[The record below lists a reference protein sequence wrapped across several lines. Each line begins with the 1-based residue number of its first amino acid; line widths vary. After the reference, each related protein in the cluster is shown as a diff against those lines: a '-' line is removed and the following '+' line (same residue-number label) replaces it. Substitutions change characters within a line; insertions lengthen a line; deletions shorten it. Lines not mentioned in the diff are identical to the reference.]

1 MKKFLYKAVLFL
13 IMLVIM
19 DFIYGKV
26 MTYLVTHAKG
36 GTTKAI
42 YDVLKKDKYDILI
55 MGSSRAKHHYIPSII
70 SDSLNMSCYNL
81 GQDGNGIILMDGL
94 YKILSQRY
102 HPKIIIYDVEQ
113 AFDIHK
119 YKNDDNCTRYLSAL
133 RPYFFEK
140 GIDSIFKSVS
150 FKERIKQYS
159 SLMRYNSTLFYNI
172 KNCFLSDLER
182 NNGYSGLIGKYN
194 DEQNSKKQSSPDP
207 EIDSLKIS
215 FLQDFL
221 KTCTRDSIKLYIVA
235 SPKYGATSTSDFGIV
250 KEYCEQYGAIFVDE
264 FYSDSTYMNTPE
276 WFKEPMHLNTTGAVI
291 FSEQLAHKLKTR
303 IKFIHRR
310 SGDQGTGL

>member
-1 MKKFLYKAVLFL
+1 
-13 IMLVIM
+13 M
-19 DFIYGKV
+19 DFCYGKV
-26 MTYLVTHAKG
+26 MTYMITHAKG

-42 YDVLKKDKYDILI
+42 YDVVKKDRYDILI

-94 YKILSQRY
+94 YKVLSQRY

-119 YKNDDNCTRYLSAL
+119 YKNDNNCTRYLSAL

-150 FKERIKQYS
+150 LKEYIKQYS
-159 SLMRYNSTLFYNI
+159 ALMRYNSTLFYNI
-172 KNCFLSDLER
+172 KNCFLSGLDR
-182 NNGYSGLIGKYN
+182 NNGYSGLIGKY
-194 DEQNSKKQSSPDP
+194 DEGQNSNKQPSPNP

-215 FLQDFL
+215 YLHDFI
-221 KTCTRDSIKLYIVA
+221 KTCTRDGIQLFVVA
-235 SPKYGATSTSDFGIV
+235 SPKYGATSTRDFDIV
-250 KEYCEQYGAIFVDE
+250 KKYGELYGAIFADD
-264 FYSDSTYMNTPE
+264 FYADSAYMNSPE
-276 WFKEPMHLNTTGAVI
+276 LFKEPSHLNTTGAKL
-291 FSEQLAHKLKTR
+291 FSEQLAHTLKTY
-303 IKFIHRR
+303 IK
-310 SGDQGTGL
+310 

>member
-1 MKKFLYKAVLFL
+1 MKKFLYKAALFL
-13 IMLVIM
+13 ILLVIM
-19 DFIYGKV
+19 DFCYGKV
-26 MTYLVTHAKG
+26 MTYMVTHAKG

-42 YDVLKKDKYDILI
+42 YDVVKKDRYDILI

-94 YKILSQRY
+94 YKVLSQRY

-119 YKNDDNCTRYLSAL
+119 YKNDNNCTRYLSAL

-150 FKERIKQYS
+150 LKEYIKQYS
-159 SLMRYNSTLFYNI
+159 ALMRYNSTLFYNV

-182 NNGYSGLIGKYN
+182 NNGYRGLIGKYN
-194 DEQNSKKQSSPDP
+194 GEQNSKKQSSPNS

-215 FLQDFL
+215 FLQDFI

-235 SPKYGATSTSDFGIV
+235 SPKYGATSTSDFDIV
-250 KEYCEQYGAIFVDE
+250 RNLCKKHNVFFIDD
-264 FYSDSTYMNTPE
+264 FYADSTYMNTPE
-276 WFKEPMHLNTTGAVI
+276 WFKEPMHLNAAGAEI
-291 FSEQLAHKLKTR
+291 FSKQIAHI
-303 IKFIHRR
+303 IK
-310 SGDQGTGL
+310 